1 MEPPWIQTTGGFVG
15 SPASRQCRRTP
26 LGNTVSGTNV
36 IVSRFGH
43 CAIEAFMLQ
52 GDRYV
57 LAATAAGS
65 EAVDLPPFTDLGLV
79 PDALWPGA

>member
-1 MEPPWIQTTGGFVG
+1 
-15 SPASRQCRRTP
+15 
-26 LGNTVSGTNV
+26 
-36 IVSRFGH
+36 
-43 CAIEAFMLQ
+43 MLQ